1 MCTVSMTMEETL
13 ILFGRRQTRF
23 PAKASR
29 QAVLVWRKFVLAG
42 AQTFGTPQDAG
53 WSSSTAQLQYVPR
66 DEADAV
72 MTSNHVQVERA
83 IGQSINQS
91 INQDRV
97 AVVCR
102 LIHFRS
108 HSPWDMGP
116 PDSLLDFRSCNG
128 GNGIQPGRSRGRLF
142 TVWGGL
148 VRGNPVRTTVIH
160 LRSDL

>member
-29 QAVLVWRKFVLAG
+29 QAVLVWRKFVHAG
-42 AQTFGTPQDAG
+42 AQTFGTPQEAG

-72 MTSNHVQVERA
+72 VTSNHVQVERA

-91 INQDRV
+91 INQSGQS
-97 AVVCR
+97 CR
-102 LIHFRS
+102 RL
-108 HSPWDMGP
+108 P
-116 PDSLLDFRSCNG
+116 PHPLPQPQPVGYGSAGLPLGFQVLQRWEWYTTRQVSWEAIRGLGWAREGKSCKNYCYT
-128 GNGIQPGRSRGRLF
+128 S
-142 TVWGGL
+142 
-148 VRGNPVRTTVIH
+148 
-160 LRSDL
+160 SE

>member
-1 MCTVSMTMEETL
+1 MCTVSMTMKETL

-66 DEADAV
+66 EEADAV

-91 INQDRV
+91 IRTELPSSAASSTSAATARGIWLRRTPSWTSGLATVGMVYNQ
-97 AVVCR
+97 A
-102 LIHFRS
+102 
-108 HSPWDMGP
+108 
-116 PDSLLDFRSCNG
+116 
-128 GNGIQPGRSRGRLF
+128 
-142 TVWGGL
+142 GL
-148 VRGNPVRTTVIH
+148 VGSYS
-160 LRSDL
+160 RSGVGS

>member
-29 QAVLVWRKFVLAG
+29 QAVLVWRKFVHAG
-42 AQTFGTPQDAG
+42 AQTFGTPQEAG

-72 MTSNHVQVERA
+72 VTSNHVQVDRA

-91 INQDRV
+91 IRTELPSSAASSTSAATARGIWLRRTPSWTSGLATVGMVYNQ
-97 AVVCR
+97 A
-102 LIHFRS
+102 
-108 HSPWDMGP
+108 
-116 PDSLLDFRSCNG
+116 
-128 GNGIQPGRSRGRLF
+128 
-142 TVWGGL
+142 GL
-148 VRGNPVRTTVIH
+148 VGSYS
-160 LRSDL
+160 RSGVGP